1 MSSYPQ
7 IRYEYADES
16 NSSQH
21 SISADPPLFVNSRP
35 MSQQQGFEQFLH
47 SCDDPAAPP
56 FSPIGNLI
64 GPDVDL
70 FQQFNQPSFG
80 SSTTTTTYWQP
91 RLDDCSFENSQQDLL
106 YTQNNNQHS
115 QNEQFDP
122 FYEVNNE
129 NLHNNRSI
137 TSIPNILHNQQSPK
151 REPFNRL
158 QTIENT
164 SLRPQ
169 FSLSS
174 NNQNFKLEKK
184 EVSNNKLIL
193 ENNIDETPRL
203 ISGPPAHWRLD
214 EDSAEGTTFPN
225 KRQKIVKNSVN
236 IKLEGKENSVVEVVE
251 EEPEQ
256 PRELPVA
263 PNGFAKPAYSYSCLI
278 GLALKNST
286 TGELTVS
293 EIYAFLCHHFP
304 FFREAPSGWKNSVR
318 HNLSLNKCFRKIEIE
333 PPNSHGR
340 KSCLWTMNPPRRAKM
355 DHELKKWRERDE
367 PGILIAMER
376 PNELD
381 ALQSG
386 SVGMPPNLKPRRFS
400 FPATKNYSNHQER
413 LNFSSSCSS
422 APSTTNNGNS
432 PFALSREEI
441 QQRMFSV
448 SQGSSSSNSLSTQNN
463 AIKLEIQ
470 TPTNSSDFCQSHNR
484 PRGRP
489 SAHAQAARKLE
500 NCLLQQRQK
509 ISK

>member
-35 MSQQQGFEQFLH
+35 MSQQQSFEQFLH

-80 SSTTTTTYWQP
+80 SNTTTTTYWQP

-129 NLHNNRSI
+129 NLQNNQSI

-158 QTIENT
+158 QIIENT

-174 NNQNFKLEKK
+174 NNKNFKLEKK
-184 EVSNNKLIL
+184 EDLNNKLIL
-193 ENNIDETPRL
+193 ENNIDETPKL

-214 EDSAEGTTFPN
+214 EDSAEGTTFSN
-225 KRQKIVKNSVN
+225 KRQKIVKNSGN
-236 IKLEGKENSVVEVVE
+236 IKLEGKENSVVELVE

-286 TGELTVS
+286 TGE
-293 EIYAFLCHHFP
+293 
-304 FFREAPSGWKNSVR
+304 
-318 HNLSLNKCFRKIEIE
+318 IEIE

-381 ALQSG
+381 ALQNG

-400 FPATKNYSNHQER
+400 FPTTKNYSNHQER

-441 QQRMFSV
+441 QQRMFS
-448 SQGSSSSNSLSTQNN
+448 TQNN

-470 TPTNSSDFCQSHNR
+470 TPTNSSDFCQSHINR

-489 SAHAQAARKLE
+489 SAHAQVARKLE
-500 NCLLQQRQK
+500 TCLLQQRQK
-509 ISK
+509 TSK

>member
-35 MSQQQGFEQFLH
+35 MSQQQSFEQFLH
-47 SCDDPAAPP
+47 SCDDPSAPP

-80 SSTTTTTYWQP
+80 SNTTATTYWQP
-91 RLDDCSFENSQQDLL
+91 RLDDCSF
-106 YTQNNNQHS
+106 NNNQHS

-129 NLHNNRSI
+129 NLHNNQSI

-158 QTIENT
+158 QIIENT
-164 SLRPQ
+164 SLRSQ

-174 NNQNFKLEKK
+174 NNKNFKLEKK
-184 EVSNNKLIL
+184 EDLNKKLIL
-193 ENNIDETPRL
+193 ENNIDETPKL

-214 EDSAEGTTFPN
+214 EDSAEGTTFSN
-225 KRQKIVKNSVN
+225 KRQKIVKDSVN
-236 IKLEGKENSVVEVVE
+236 IKLGGEENSVVELVE
-251 EEPEQ
+251 EESEQ

-286 TGELTVS
+286 TGELIS
-293 EIYAFLCHHFP
+293 A
-304 FFREAPSGWKNSVR
+304 
-318 HNLSLNKCFRKIEIE
+318 
-333 PPNSHGR
+333 
-340 KSCLWTMNPPRRAKM
+340 CLWTMNPPRRAKM

-381 ALQSG
+381 ALQNG

-400 FPATKNYSNHQER
+400 FPTTKNYSNHQER

-432 PFALSREEI
+432 PFALSREKI
-441 QQRMFSV
+441 QQRMFS
-448 SQGSSSSNSLSTQNN
+448 STQNN

-489 SAHAQAARKLE
+489 SAHAQAVRKLD
-500 NCLLQQRQK
+500 CLLQQRQK
-509 ISK
+509 TSK